1 MNVTAKGYAE
11 LVDLLQADVAVLE
24 GGYSVQ
30 EALPYVNT
38 GIILSMAGLVLQLRY
53 RAKLCRTTSV
63 G

>member
-11 LVDLLQADVAVLE
+11 LVDLLQADIAVLE

-38 GIILSMAGLVLQLRY
+38 GIILSMAGASSACHGINMAY
-53 RAKLCRTTSV
+53 TLCLA
-63 G
+63 